1 MTDFRSDYYRSKVH
15 YKDLIATF
23 DDVLIQPGYTNFEP
37 KDVNMSSKLGPYKFN
52 LPIMS
57 AAMDTVTEE
66 LMAIKMALMGGL
78 GVLHRNCPFERQLEM
93 VRIVKR
99 ARSFVIDDV
108 ATISPDEPIA
118 KAKYMME
125 NYNISGI
132 VVINEE
138 KKVCGIFTKRDIPF
152 SEDDINK
159 GKVKNFM
166 TKEVISI
173 EPGASREKAL
183 EILFDSR
190 KEKLPIID
198 KTGFLKGLITKKDL
212 APEFPLASMDS
223 DGHLIC
229 ALALSPKF
237 PESTHVQKL
246 LKEIESYVDIFFID
260 VADFYKA
267 SDIKGTKKLMDFLD
281 SAFVL
286 GNIGTYEAAEHLLT
300 KGDFDLDK
308 FIGIKVGMGSGSIC
322 TTSIQTGVGAPTLFA
337 TAQVADALVDYKAD
351 ISLVADGGFKNP
363 GDLPKAFTS
372 GADLIMSG
380 HFFAGSTESPGYVDT
395 IQGRKVKIY
404 RGMGSKEARA
414 SGFVTDRYTEG
425 SKMLP
430 EGVSDY
436 VPFVGD
442 IDGVLLSLK
451 EGLLNGMIY
460 AGAKNITDMKKAKIG
475 IVSFSGQ
482 RESKPHNLLS
492 RY

>member
-1 MTDFRSDYYRSKVH
+1 MTDYYYRKKVH
-15 YKDLIATF
+15 HNSLIATF
-23 DDVLIQPGYTNFEP
+23 DDVLIQPGFTNFEP
-37 KDVNMSSKLGPYKFN
+37 TDVSMSSQLGPHTFN
-52 LPIMS
+52 LPIIS

-66 LMAIKMALMGGL
+66 LMAIKMALLGGL
-78 GVLHRNCPFERQLEM
+78 GVLHRNCPYERQLEM

-108 ATISPDEPIA
+108 ATILPDEPVS

-132 VVINEE
+132 VVVDGNN
-138 KKVCGIFTKRDIPF
+138 KVCGIFTKRDIPF
-152 SEDDINK
+152 SEDEISN

-183 EILFDSR
+183 EILFGSR

-198 KTGFLKGLITKKDL
+198 KTGYLKGLITKKDL

-223 DGHLIC
+223 EGHLIC

-237 PESTHVQKL
+237 PESTHAQEL
-246 LKEIESYVDIFFID
+246 LKEIETYVDIFFID
-260 VADFYKA
+260 VADFYKT

-281 SAFVL
+281 SDFVL
-286 GNIGTYEAAEHLLT
+286 GNIGTYEAAEHLIT
-300 KGDFDLDK
+300 KGDFDEDK

-337 TAQVADALVDYKAD
+337 TAQVADALVDYDAK
-351 ISLVADGGFKNP
+351 ISLIADGGFKNP
-363 GDLPKAFTS
+363 GDLPKAFS
-372 GADLIMSG
+372 AGADLIMSG

-404 RGMGSKEARA
+404 RGMGSKEART
-414 SGFVTDRYTEG
+414 SGYVSDRYTEG

-442 IDGVLLSLK
+442 MDGVLLSLK

-460 AGAKNITDMKKAKIG
+460 AGAKSITEMKKAKIG

>member
-1 MTDFRSDYYRSKVH
+1 MTDYYRSKVH
-15 YKDLIATF
+15 YNDLIATF
-23 DDVLIQPGYTNFEP
+23 DDVLIQPGFTNFEP
-37 KDVNMSSKLGPYKFN
+37 TDVDMSSHLGPYKFH

-66 LMAIKMALMGGL
+66 LMAIKMALLGGL
-78 GVLHRNCPFERQLEM
+78 GVLHRNCSYERQLEM

-108 ATISPDEPIA
+108 ATILPDEPVV

-132 VVINEE
+132 VVVNEE
-138 KKVCGIFTKRDIPF
+138 NKVCGIFTKRDIPF
-152 SEDDINK
+152 SKDDINN

-183 EILFDSR
+183 EILFGSR

-198 KTGFLKGLITKKDL
+198 KTGYLKGLITKKDL

-223 DGHLIC
+223 EGHLIC

-237 PESTHVQKL
+237 PESTQAQEF
-246 LKEIESYVDIFFID
+246 LKEIETYVDIFFID
-260 VADFYKA
+260 VADFYKT

-281 SAFVL
+281 SDFVL
-286 GNIGTYEAAEHLLT
+286 GNIGTYEAAEHLIT
-300 KGDFDLDK
+300 KGDFDEDK

-337 TAQVADALVDYKAD
+337 TAQVADALVDYNTK

-363 GDLPKAFTS
+363 GDLPKAFTA

-404 RGMGSKEARA
+404 RGMGSSQARKA
-414 SGFVTDRYTEG
+414 GYVSDRYTEG

-436 VPFVGD
+436 VPFVGGM
-442 IDGVLLSLK
+442 DGVLFSLK
-451 EGLLNGMIY
+451 EGILNGMIY
-460 AGAKNITDMKKAKIG
+460 AGAKSINDMKKAKIG

-482 RESKPHNLLS
+482 KESRPHDLLS

>member
-1 MTDFRSDYYRSKVH
+1 MTDYFRKKVH
-15 YKDLIATF
+15 YNDLIATF

-37 KDVNMSSKLGPYKFN
+37 TDVDMSSQLGSYKFN
-52 LPIMS
+52 LPIIS

-78 GVLHRNCPFERQLEM
+78 GVLHRNCSFERQLEM

-108 ATISPDEPIA
+108 ATILPDEPVS

-132 VVINEE
+132 VVVNEE
-138 KKVCGIFTKRDIPF
+138 NKVCGIFTKRDIPF
-152 SEDDINK
+152 SENDINS
-159 GKVKNFM
+159 GKIKTFM

-183 EILFDSR
+183 EILFGSR
-190 KEKLPIID
+190 KEKLPVID
-198 KTGFLKGLITKKDL
+198 KTGLLKGLITKKDL
-212 APEFPLASMDS
+212 APEFPFASMDS
-223 DGHLIC
+223 EGHLIC
-229 ALALSPKF
+229 AIGLSPKF
-237 PESTHVQKL
+237 PESTHAQKL
-246 LKEIESYVDIFFID
+246 LKEIENYVDIFFID
-260 VADFYKA
+260 VADFYKT

-281 SAFVL
+281 SDFVL
-286 GNIGTYEAAEHLLT
+286 GNIGTYEAAEHLIT
-300 KGDFDLDK
+300 KGDFDEDK

-337 TAQVADALVDYKAD
+337 TAQVADALVDYDTK

-363 GDLPKAFTS
+363 GDLPKAFS
-372 GADLIMSG
+372 AGADLIMSG

-404 RGMGSKEARA
+404 RGMGSKEART
-414 SGFVTDRYTEG
+414 SGYVSDRYTEG

-442 IDGVLLSLK
+442 MDGVLLSLK

-460 AGAKNITDMKKAKIG
+460 AGAKSIEEMKKAKIG